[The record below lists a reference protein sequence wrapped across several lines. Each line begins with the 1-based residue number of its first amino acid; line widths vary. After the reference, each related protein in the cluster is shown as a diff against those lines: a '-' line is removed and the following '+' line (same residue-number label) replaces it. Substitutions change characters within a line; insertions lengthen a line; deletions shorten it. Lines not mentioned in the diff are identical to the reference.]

1 MVELLKIG
9 EFSKLSAR
17 TSENNRDD
25 FYERMLVTRIRNIKK
40 IIIKM
45 FYTNIVHPLQFC
57 NWGIIYSTYLCP
69 STFFPDMHLT

>member
-17 TSENNRDD
+17 TSENKRDD

-40 IIIKM
+40 
-45 FYTNIVHPLQFC
+45 
-57 NWGIIYSTYLCP
+57 
-69 STFFPDMHLT
+69 